1 VLPHVFTAL
10 AAILVSVVVQQAI
23 APRAPAPSAAAPTST
38 AQPTP
43 LPAPSPTPAPTPDLP
58 LAEGISRQE
67 IADLHADVN
76 QLWSA
81 MYLSRAISQIADA
94 EAALRAN
101 DRQSTNQALLLV
113 DDSLALAY
121 DRAATSA
128 KDPIEELRR
137 EVSQIHDDLYMR
149 PEGLDMRF
157 ARLRQNILTLVET
170 R

>member
-1 VLPHVFTAL
+1 MLPYAITAL
-10 AAILVSVVVQQAI
+10 VAVVLSIAVQQAL
-23 APRAPAPSAAAPTST
+23 APSTPAPVAAPTQ
-38 AQPTP
+38 AAHPTTPPP
-43 LPAPSPTPAPTPDLP
+43 LSPTVSPTPDLP

-67 IADLHADVN
+67 VADLHADVD

-94 EAALRAN
+94 EATLRSN
-101 DRQSTNQALLLV
+101 DRQNTGQALLLV

-121 DRAATSA
+121 DRAADSA

-137 EVSQIHDDLYMR
+137 EVNQIHDDLYIR
-149 PEGLDMRF
+149 PEGLDTRF
-157 ARLRQNILTLVET
+157 AKLRQNILTLVEA

>member
-1 VLPHVFTAL
+1 MLPYASTAL
-10 AAILVSVVVQQAI
+10 VAIVLSVAVQQAL
-23 APRAPAPSAAAPTST
+23 APRASAPVDAAPTQVAT
-38 AQPTP
+38 PTP
-43 LPAPSPTPAPTPDLP
+43 PAASPTVSPTPDLP

-67 IADLHADVN
+67 VADLRAAID

-94 EAALRAN
+94 EATLRSN
-101 DRQSTNQALLLV
+101 DRQSTGQVLLLV

-121 DRAATSA
+121 DRAANSA

-137 EVSQIHDDLYMR
+137 EVNQIHDDLYMR

-157 ARLRQNILTLVET
+157 VKLRQNILTLVEA